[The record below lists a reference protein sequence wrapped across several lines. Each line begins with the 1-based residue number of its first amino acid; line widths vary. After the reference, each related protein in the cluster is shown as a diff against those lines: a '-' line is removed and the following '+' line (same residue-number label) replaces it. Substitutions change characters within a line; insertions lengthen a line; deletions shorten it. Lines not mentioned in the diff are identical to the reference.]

1 MTTSTPTR
9 GAAVRFPFPPL
20 LFIGPLAGT
29 LALHHWLVPLNM
41 PGQPVTTTAAG
52 VVLTVAGVAFS
63 LSGVGAMI
71 GHHTTVVPHH
81 PVARLVTTGPYRISR
96 NPMYAG
102 HVVAYLGVA
111 LWVGTW
117 WPLIALPVCVLATN
131 RLVIAAEEN
140 YLTHKFGAEY
150 LRYRSGVRRWI

>member
-1 MTTSTPTR
+1 VTTSTPTR

-41 PGQPVTTTAAG
+41 PGQPVTTVAG

-81 PVARLVTTGPYRISR
+81 PVARLVTTGPYRLSR

-117 WPLIALPVCVLATN
+117 WPLIALPICVLATN

-150 LRYRSGVRRWI
+150 LRYRSRVRRWI